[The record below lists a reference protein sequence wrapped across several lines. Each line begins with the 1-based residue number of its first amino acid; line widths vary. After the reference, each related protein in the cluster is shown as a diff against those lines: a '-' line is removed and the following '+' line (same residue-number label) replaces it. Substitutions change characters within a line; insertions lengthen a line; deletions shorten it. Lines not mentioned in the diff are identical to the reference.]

1 MSHHV
6 AEDEAQERFQKAPL
20 ALLQL
25 LLRQRESVKR
35 DRSSGDQLAGM
46 CKETLGHS
54 QGRESTSWST
64 ELVVRRP

>member
-35 DRSSGDQLAGM
+35 D
-46 CKETLGHS
+46 
-54 QGRESTSWST
+54 
-64 ELVVRRP
+64 